1 MNVRKSIYFSYK
13 RAVGSS
19 FPLLYED
26 LVRQDRIGVA
36 PDTTNRLLVHLLA
49 HCQRSVPY
57 YAEIMKQVGDDFEH
71 DPASYLLRLPILTKG
86 LIRTHIE
93 QLKSQDLGQRKWY
106 FNTSGGSTGEPVK
119 LIQDRDYGDRSNALQ
134 EFYSSWAG
142 AWVGDPVVYIWGS
155 ERDILEGSLG
165 AELKKLIIKS
175 LLRKTYLNAFRMTPE
190 KMNEFINI
198 LNTRR
203 PKLIIAY
210 VDSIFEL
217 ARFAEREK
225 IAIRPQSAIITSAG
239 TLTPFMR
246 EKIEGVFQCKVF
258 NRYGSREVSDIAGEC
273 AAHRGLH
280 VFPWGCYVEV
290 VDEAGNRLPAGTEG
304 NIVVTCL
311 SNFAMPLI
319 RYQIGDRGVLS
330 ADSSCPCGRGGQ
342 ILEGILGRNDDIFE
356 TKDGTQIEGGYFGL
370 LLYSRPWVWKC
381 QVIQKDYSSILF
393 KIKQSAYDYEPEELS
408 DIIYKTRVIMGEDCQ
423 VDFEFVDDIP
433 TSPSG
438 KYRYILSEINT
449 LPRVNV

>member
-1 MNVRKSIYFSYK
+1 
-13 RAVGSS
+13 
-19 FPLLYED
+19 
-26 LVRQDRIGVA
+26 
-36 PDTTNRLLVHLLA
+36 
-49 HCQRSVPY
+49 
-57 YAEIMKQVGDDFEH
+57 
-71 DPASYLLRLPILTKG
+71 
-86 LIRTHIE
+86 
-93 QLKSQDLGQRKWY
+93 
-106 FNTSGGSTGEPVK
+106 
-119 LIQDRDYGDRSNALQ
+119 
-134 EFYSSWAG
+134 
-142 AWVGDPVVYIWGS
+142 VYIWGS
-155 ERDILEGSLG
+155 ERDILEGSFG
-165 AELKKLIIKS
+165 AELKKLVIKS
-175 LLRKTYLNAFRMTPE
+175 LLRKTYLNAFRMTPK

-198 LNTRR
+198 LNTRQ

-273 AAHRGLH
+273 DAHRGLH

-319 RYQIGDRGVLS
+319 RYEIGDRGTLAS
-330 ADSSCPCGRGGQ
+330 EATGCPCGRQGQ
-342 ILEGILGRNDDIFE
+342 ILEEIAGRNVDIFKR
-356 TKDGTQIEGGYFGL
+356 KDGTLIDGEYFTH
-370 LLYSRPWVWKC
+370 LLYFRPWVWKC
-381 QVIQKDYSSILF
+381 
-393 KIKQSAYDYEPEELS
+393 DYEPEELA
-408 DIIYKTRVIMGEDCQ
+408 DIIHKTRVIMGEDCQ

-449 LPRVNV
+449 FSRVNA

>member
-26 LVRQDRIGVA
+26 LVKQDRIGVA
-36 PDTTNRLLVHLLA
+36 PDTTNRLLEQLLA

-57 YAEIMKQVGDDFEH
+57 YADIMKQVGDDFEQ
-71 DPASYLLRLPILTKG
+71 DPASYLLRLPILTKK
-86 LIRTHIE
+86 LIRTNLE
-93 QLKSQDLGQRKWY
+93 RLKSHDLSQREWE

-119 LIQDRDYGDRSNALQ
+119 LIQDRDYGDRSSALQ

-142 AWVGDPVVYIWGS
+142 AGIGDPIAYIWGS

-290 VDEAGNRLPAGTEG
+290 VDETGNRLPAGTEG

-319 RYQIGDRGVLS
+319 RYEIGDRGILS

-342 ILEGILGRNDDIFE
+342 ILERILGRNDDIFE
-356 TKDGTQIEGGYFGL
+356 TKDGTQIEGGYFGF

-393 KIKQSAYDYEPEELS
+393 KIKQSEYDYEPEELT
-408 DIIYKTRVIMGEDCQ
+408 DIIHKTRVIMGEDCR